1 MSEYKRLTL
10 HNLTSAY
17 DYAKSNLSSEEAAKI
32 YDRLAELENKIESG
46 DILIPPCKIRDT
58 VFVIVPFC
66 HNCKYDNG
74 DHCYCKNKSKDKIVK
89 MTVRS
94 IRYDDK
100 GYVLT
105 EDMGGSMCTL
115 SLYCYQRDF
124 GKKWFFDKAKAE
136 ARLKELKGE

>member
-10 HNLTSAY
+10 SGVPY
-17 DYAKSNLSSEEAAKI
+17 SEKPMQ
-32 YDRLAELENKIESG
+32 RLQELEDKIESG
-46 DILIPPCKIRDT
+46 EILKPPCKVRDT

-94 IRYDDK
+94 IRYDYM

-105 EDMGGSMCTL
+105 EDMGNSMGTL
-115 SLYCYQRDF
+115 SLYCYQRNF
-124 GKKWFFDKAKAE
+124 GKKWFFDKQQAE
-136 ARLKELKGE
+136 ARLKELKGEKL